1 MQNKQPHEFYEHY
14 DFDNEVT
21 CFTDFM
27 QSQMNQKFNQLIVPH
42 SNISPDNFQFFNKGR
57 ELWNIESNFKDEME
71 DKIRYQ
77 LEMADLV
84 QGFQLSIDANSGFAS
99 LGK

>member
-1 MQNKQPHEFYEHY
+1 MF
-14 DFDNEVT
+14 
-21 CFTDFM
+21 
-27 QSQMNQKFNQLIVPH
+27 QKYNQLVVPH
-42 SNISPDNFQFFNKGR
+42 SNISADNFQFFNKGR
-57 ELWNIESNFKDEME
+57 ELWNVESDFKDEME

-99 LGK
+99 LGKQMINYFLKDEVPKAPVYIYSINN